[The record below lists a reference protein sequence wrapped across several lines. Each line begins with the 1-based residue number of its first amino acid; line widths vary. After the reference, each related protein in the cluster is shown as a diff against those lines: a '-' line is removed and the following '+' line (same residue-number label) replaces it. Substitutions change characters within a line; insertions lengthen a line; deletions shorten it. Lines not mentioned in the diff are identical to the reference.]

1 MFRAATLIGMMT
13 SAMVLPLATA
23 GLALAQENTAA
34 PALTLELNGA
44 EPSDKGC
51 RLTFVV
57 HNQLAAE
64 LSRAAFEIALF
75 DESGVVDRLTVLD
88 FKELPV
94 GKTKVSRFDLARTD
108 CAKISR
114 VLINNATQCVGEG
127 IAPDA
132 CLRSLRT
139 ATKSSIKF
147 GL

>member
-1 MFRAATLIGMMT
+1 MFRAATLICMMT

-23 GLALAQENTAA
+23 GPALSQESAAA
-34 PALTLELNGA
+34 PALMLELNGA
-44 EPSDKGC
+44 EPSEKGC

-57 HNQLAAE
+57 HNALGAE
-64 LSRAAFEIALF
+64 LSRASFEIALF

-114 VLINNATQCVGEG
+114 VLINNATQCVGGG

-132 CLRSLRT
+132 CLRSLKT
-139 ATKSSIKF
+139 ATKGGIKF

>member
-1 MFRAATLIGMMT
+1 MFRAATLICMMT
-13 SAMVLPLATA
+13 FAMVLPLATA
-23 GLALAQENTAA
+23 GPASAQEKAAA
-34 PALTLELNGA
+34 PALMLELNGA

-57 HNQLAAE
+57 NNELGAE
-64 LSRAAFEIALF
+64 LSRASFEIALF

-88 FKELPV
+88 FKELPA

-114 VLINNATQCVGEG
+114 VLINNATQCTGEG

-132 CLRSLRT
+132 CLRSLKT
-139 ATKSSIKF
+139 STKGGIKF